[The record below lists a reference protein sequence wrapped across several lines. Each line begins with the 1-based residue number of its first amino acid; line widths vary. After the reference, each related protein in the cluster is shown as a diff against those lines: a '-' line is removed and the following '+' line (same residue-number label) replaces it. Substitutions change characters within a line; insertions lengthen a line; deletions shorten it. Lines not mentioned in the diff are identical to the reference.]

1 MRGFLSLESRKC
13 PVHNREMHLH
23 YRPNEKEGFQTLAQK
38 FLQAVWLRGI
48 VYKSTR
54 TCKKTE
60 CQYCYLFIVLPYEG
74 LWSNFNLGDIGVLVQ
89 DMNVVIWWD
98 AVDALALL
106 RCGSSFTTHS
116 ISLALSKQ

>member
-1 MRGFLSLESRKC
+1 MESRQC

-23 YRPNEKEGFQTLAQK
+23 YRPNKKEGQFQSLTLTIEILVGCLVERYC
-38 FLQAVWLRGI
+38 LQE
-48 VYKSTR
+48 YQSMS
-54 TCKKTE
+54 KTK

-74 LWSNFNLGDIGVLVQ
+74 LWSNFHLGDIGVLVQ

-116 ISLALSKQ
+116 VSLALPKQ